1 MIKQPITIAFLV
13 LSLFALVAS
22 GQDETRSIQTWKVQ
36 KYDISSTLPS
46 DPAVRS
52 VGLTANLSLR
62 NVSGKPAGSLTLRI
76 SPLAEI
82 SSIKINDAN
91 AEFAKSEEKVGAAGS
106 LQRVAMRFPAVS
118 PEGVVTTVVEYKLNV
133 KENSSL
139 SMISPIGTQFL
150 PLSFWYPTPTSWF
163 FYRGGDSA
171 PFRMRVNGSGQT
183 VLTSGTEAGGAIDLK
198 INGQPFFVAG
208 NWDLVNSSGV
218 SVYGP
223 KSASND
229 AQKRI
234 AELAA
239 LFAEART
246 FMAGTLG
253 AAPDVPLKI
262 IMVRRGAGFSG
273 GGTVLV
279 DESVLRRSKIDS
291 LTAMS
296 VAEAAAKIWLGGSV
310 TTSGEGF
317 AILQE
322 GLSRYLATQFIES
335 KYGKDVADNERLR
348 QRTAYAAVSKR
359 DGAMRSSSPLDDFFY
374 SQSANKGAMAWRLLA
389 RKLGN
394 ADFSAIIKANM
405 ADGDLNMAELRM
417 AFSSAK
423 DLVDYLLDQATEMN
437 LLVGLP
443 QVSGDTSKVALRN
456 TGSLDA
462 TVTVKATAA
471 NGQSLESPTTIK
483 AQSFGEVSFKS
494 PSPIVRVEVDSEK
507 LYPQFEYAD
516 DVAPKEI
523 SDSDPVLSVK
533 RVFDQKDYVGVEKT
547 ARMVLANSPRTD
559 DVRILLGRA
568 LLSLG
573 RTADAEREFRAI
585 LDEKLPSS
593 RSLAWAN
600 VGLGE
605 TAAKSGRN
613 DEAIRYAD
621 AAIAADAEYGA
632 SLAARNLRN
641 RLGAATSIDPAVKNF
656 FADFD
661 KAAVSNRKADIDVLV
676 MPGEASKFASGIAG
690 GTEQWQTQV
699 RQIDRLDANNLLVET
714 TLTIK
719 LLTKD
724 VESGIAVFRLT
735 RSGNAWKLSGV
746 ETFEVR

>member
-13 LSLFALVAS
+13 LTLFALVAS

-106 LQRVAMRFPAVS
+106 LQRIAMRFPAVS
-118 PEGVVTTVVEYKLNV
+118 PEGVVTAVVEYKLNV

-163 FYRGGDSA
+163 FNRGGDSA

-317 AILQE
+317 GILQE

-533 RVFDQKDYVGVEKT
+533 RAFDQKDYVGVEKT

-605 TAAKSGRN
+605 TAAKAGRN

-661 KAAVSNRKADIDVLV
+661 RAAVSNRKADIDVLV

>member
-13 LSLFALVAS
+13 LTLFALVAS

-163 FYRGGDSA
+163 FNRGGDSA

>member
-163 FYRGGDSA
+163 FNRGGDSA

-533 RVFDQKDYVGVEKT
+533 RAFDQKDYVGVEKT

>member
-118 PEGVVTTVVEYKLNV
+118 PEGVVTAVVEYKLNV

-163 FYRGGDSA
+163 FNRGGDSA

-533 RVFDQKDYVGVEKT
+533 RAFDQKDYVGVEKT

-605 TAAKSGRN
+605 TAAKAGRN

>member
-106 LQRVAMRFPAVS
+106 LQRIAMRFPAVS
-118 PEGVVTTVVEYKLNV
+118 PEGVVTAVVEYKLNV

-163 FYRGGDSA
+163 FNRGGDSA

-423 DLVDYLLDQATEMN
+423 DLVDYLLDQTTEMN

-533 RVFDQKDYVGVEKT
+533 RAFDQKDYVGVEKT

>member
-163 FYRGGDSA
+163 FNRGGDSA

>member
-163 FYRGGDSA
+163 FNRGGDSA

-605 TAAKSGRN
+605 TAAKAGRN